1 MMLSVMII
9 PTPQKNFNWLF
20 SASESVEIHSK
31 YASDSPCCPVIPP
44 KTWFICTTRVQM
56 TPICLYQANT
66 IRYRLLSQKTLYIG
80 SLEPQ
85 NSESNKIESKQTSWL
100 LFNQVIPLKNMFIW
114 YNSHGQKSVIFLVS
128 RLLIQNIT
136 DFCPQPYKG
145 SDDPQNFLQSWCS

>member
-1 MMLSVMII
+1 MLSLMTI
-9 PTPQKNFNWLF
+9 PKPKRNFNWLF
-20 SASESVEIHSK
+20 SSSETVEIHSK
-31 YASDSPCCPVIPP
+31 YASKSLCWPVIPP
-44 KTWFICTTRVQM
+44 QNMVYCTTRVQM

-128 RLLIQNIT
+128 RSLTQNIT
-136 DFCPQPYKG
+136 DFCPLLYFTKSDFNQPNG
-145 SDDPQNFLQSWCS
+145 A

>member
-85 NSESNKIESKQTSWL
+85 KSESNKIKPKQTSGL
-100 LFNQVIPLKNMFIW
+100 LRYTGCPKKKLGFRNSASYGYSFPL
-114 YNSHGQKSVIFLVS
+114 
-128 RLLIQNIT
+128 
-136 DFCPQPYKG
+136 
-145 SDDPQNFLQSWCS
+145 